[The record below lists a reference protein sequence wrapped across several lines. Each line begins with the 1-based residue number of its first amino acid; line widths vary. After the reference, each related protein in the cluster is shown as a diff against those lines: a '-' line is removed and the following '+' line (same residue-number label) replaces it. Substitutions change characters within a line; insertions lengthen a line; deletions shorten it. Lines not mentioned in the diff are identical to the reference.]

1 MSKKDKG
8 KGSGICKRLP
18 TKNEVKDINKK
29 LYRIAEDTDNFN
41 NSKKKNSDKVYDN
54 SNEIVI
60 NSVFKDSSAIA
71 PSGKSIVL
79 ENELMI

>member
-1 MSKKDKG
+1 MAKKDKG
-8 KGSGICKRLP
+8 KGSGVCKRLP

-60 NSVFKDSSAIA
+60 NSIFKETTAIA
-71 PSGKSIVL
+71 PSGKTIEL
-79 ENELMI
+79 ENEIKI